1 MRAFF
6 CPHASVAKK
15 TMNWQQVHITIPK
28 ESLEELEAF
37 LLSIGAL
44 TVTYKD
50 AGDNPVLEPLPGET
64 PLWPELNVTG
74 LFDQKKNMN
83 TVMNILNRHY
93 PDLNIIK
100 EEFEDQDWERSW
112 MQDYQPMSFG
122 SRLWVVPTN
131 MQAPD
136 KNAINLRLDPGLA
149 FGTGTHPT
157 TSLCLQWL
165 DQHDV
170 SGLTLLDYG
179 CGSGI
184 LAIAGLLLGVS
195 IAEGVDIDPQ
205 AITASQ
211 DNASNNRVGDKLNV
225 YLPDDYQPKQYDIV
239 MANILSGPLAE
250 LAPDLS
256 SYTKS
261 GGEIILSGIL
271 SEQAESIRTV
281 YQQWFDMKP
290 VIIDDGWAMLSGRKK
305 L

>member
-1 MRAFF
+1 MTE
-6 CPHASVAKK
+6 S
-15 TMNWQQVHITIPK
+15 WQQVHITITK
-28 ESLEELEAF
+28 EQLQEVEGF

-44 TVTYKD
+44 SVTYKD

-64 PLWPELNVTG
+64 PLWPELIVTG

-83 TVMNILNRHY
+83 TVMNILARHY
-93 PDLNIIK
+93 PEQKTEK
-100 EEFEDQDWERSW
+100 EELEDQDWERSW

-122 SRLWVVPTN
+122 NRLWVVPTN

-136 KNAINLRLDPGLA
+136 NNAINLRLDPGLA

-170 SGLTLLDYG
+170 SDLTILDYG

-184 LAIAGLLLGVS
+184 LAIAGLLLGAS
-195 IAEGVDIDPQ
+195 MAEGVDIDPQ
-205 AITASQ
+205 AITASN
-211 DNASNNRVGDKLNV
+211 DNAKNNNISDKLSV
-225 YLPDDYQPKQYDIV
+225 YLAADYQARQYDIV

-256 SYTKS
+256 SYTKT
-261 GGEIILSGIL
+261 GGAIVLSGIL
-271 SEQAESIRTV
+271 AEQAESIRTV
-281 YQQWFDMKP
+281 YQQWFDMEQA
-290 VIIDDGWAMLSGRKK
+290 IIDDGWAMLSGRKRV
-305 L
+305 